1 MGFVAYKKDF
11 EVSKGF
17 NLAKFIRV
25 LDKENFHP
33 FSLHIE
39 KLTEYQYELSFHHI
53 KTPIFVTGAAK
64 RNIGD
69 EILLSVCRLQH
80 LESVDK
86 IRFSASINNKTITG
100 IVLFSILF
108 LIFPIVTHTILGW
121 IPLVF
126 FIVFQLLKYYW
137 DIKRYNR
144 IAQTALSISAIKKK
158 SKGK

>member
-25 LDKENFHP
+25 LDKEDFHP
-33 FSLHIE
+33 FILHIE

-53 KTPIFVTGAAK
+53 KTPIFVTGATK

-69 EILLSVCRLQH
+69 EILLSVCKLQY

-86 IRFSASINNKTITG
+86 LRFSVSMSNKAITG
-100 IVLFSILF
+100 IALITILF

-121 IPLVF
+121 FPLIIFVL
-126 FIVFQLLKYYW
+126 FQLLKYYW
-137 DIKRYNR
+137 DVKRYNR
-144 IAQTALSISAIKKK
+144 IAQIALSISTRKKK